1 MVYNTPTFNKDLMN
15 PSHPVVKKDSKPM
28 PAYDFHLKKK
38 EIIKFLFETHIS
50 VSILIL
56 R

>member
-38 EIIKFLFETHIS
+38 GNNQIPFRNTHKCKHPYP
-50 VSILIL
+50 
-56 R
+56 